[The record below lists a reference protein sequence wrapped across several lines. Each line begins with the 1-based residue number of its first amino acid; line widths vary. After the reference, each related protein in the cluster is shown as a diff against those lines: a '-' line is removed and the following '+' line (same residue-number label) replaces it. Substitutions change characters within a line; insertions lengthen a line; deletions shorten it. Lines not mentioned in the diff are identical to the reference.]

1 MRTVILHFRWASTVA
16 WLLVGSA
23 FAQTPEDG
31 LRSRIATVHYA
42 LLAEQA
48 RIQGDVR
55 VHLNSGVATL
65 LFGHPLLAQT
75 AVESAKA
82 IGSIGSETN
91 LDLTYHF
98 VLADTTVSVR
108 TPTTVKRGN
117 AFERA
122 VLRMFGRKTEKVV
135 LEYECQEGLPPPN
148 VGKVVGSVVEIW
160 IYGRTHCLQTEGA
173 ALLARR

>member
-1 MRTVILHFRWASTVA
+1 VRTFVIRFRRPSTVA
-16 WLLVGSA
+16 LLLVGSA

-31 LRSRIATVHYA
+31 LRSRLATVHYA
-42 LLAEQA
+42 PLAEQA

-55 VHLNSGVATL
+55 LHLNSGVATL

-82 IGSIGSETN
+82 IGSIGSEPN

-98 VLADTTVSVR
+98 VLADTTVSVP

-135 LEYECQEGLPPPN
+135 LEYQCQEGLPPAN
-148 VGKVVGSVVEIW
+148 VVKVADSVIEIW
-160 IYGRTHCLQTEGA
+160 IYGRSHCLQTEGA